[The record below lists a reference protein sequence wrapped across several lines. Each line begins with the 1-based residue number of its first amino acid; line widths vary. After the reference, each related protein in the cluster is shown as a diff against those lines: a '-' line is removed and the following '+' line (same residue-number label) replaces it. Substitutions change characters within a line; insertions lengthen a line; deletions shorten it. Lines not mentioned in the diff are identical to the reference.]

1 MCMNRTDSVFY
12 VTCDPVRPCKDPMHA
27 VVWGSALLKAWFL
40 CISALITA
48 TQKVSTTFHVFTLQA
63 RQVQA
68 SAAGSIQLR
77 ILARLQN
84 QAVAT
89 AWESWLQFHH
99 RSKACRAIANRIRN
113 KGLATAFNAW
123 KDWSAQLSRARQL
136 CKRVLGGAL
145 RQCFSAWEYAPEL
158 LLWLIALEQQCN
170 VVVVHFCCLC

>member
-1 MCMNRTDSVFY
+1 M
-12 VTCDPVRPCKDPMHA
+12 
-27 VVWGSALLKAWFL
+27 
-40 CISALITA
+40 
-48 TQKVSTTFHVFTLQA
+48 LQA

-99 RSKACRAIANRIRN
+99 RSKACRAIANRLRN
-113 KGLATAFNAW
+113 RGLAAAFNAW
-123 KDWSAQLSRARQL
+123 KDWSAQLSRAKQL

-145 RQCFSAWEYAPEL
+145 RRCFGAWEYVTEL
-158 LLWLIALEQQCN
+158 LQWLTALGLVQQCN
-170 VVVVHFCCLC
+170 VVVVLLHVHALFCCFDGIHCFLKGVSYHPRCTKITLVKSFIDRLP

>member
-1 MCMNRTDSVFY
+1 M
-12 VTCDPVRPCKDPMHA
+12 
-27 VVWGSALLKAWFL
+27 
-40 CISALITA
+40 
-48 TQKVSTTFHVFTLQA
+48 
-63 RQVQA
+63 QA

-84 QAVAT
+84 KAVAT

-123 KDWSAQLSRARQL
+123 KDWSAQLSRAKQL

-145 RQCFSAWEYAPEL
+145 RRCFGAWEYVPEL
-158 LLWLIALEQQCN
+158 LQWLTALGPMQECN
-170 VVVVHFCCLC
+170 VVVVLQYMHALFCCLC

>member
-1 MCMNRTDSVFY
+1 M
-12 VTCDPVRPCKDPMHA
+12 
-27 VVWGSALLKAWFL
+27 
-40 CISALITA
+40 
-48 TQKVSTTFHVFTLQA
+48 LQA

-77 ILARLQN
+77 IVARLQN

-123 KDWSAQLSRARQL
+123 KEWSAQLSRAKQL
-136 CKRVLGGAL
+136 CKRALGGAL
-145 RQCFSAWEYAPEL
+145 RRCFGAWEYVPEL
-158 LLWLIALEQQCN
+158 LLWWTALGLMQKCN
-170 VVVVHFCCLC
+170 VFVVLLHVHASSVALMAYSTFQRCVNYPRCTRFTLVMSICRPE

>member
-1 MCMNRTDSVFY
+1 MTLY
-12 VTCDPVRPCKDPMHA
+12 AAVRPQCKQRCRAQP
-27 VVWGSALLKAWFL
+27 
-40 CISALITA
+40 CIAAPIPA
-48 TQKVSTTFHVFTLQA
+48 THKVTTTSYVAILQA
-63 RQVQA
+63 RQVQV

-77 ILARLQN
+77 IVARLQN

-123 KDWSAQLSRARQL
+123 KEWSAQLSRAKQL

-145 RQCFSAWEYAPEL
+145 RRCFGAWEYVPEL

-170 VVVVHFCCLC
+170 VVVVLLHVHAIFCCFDGIHCL